1 MDQTNSKEKPL
12 EQIHEVDID
21 DIELSHDNVR
31 LSHATK
37 DLDKKAASNKRHGLM
52 QPIVLI
58 GEVDK
63 PPYKLISGQRRFLA
77 HKDIL
82 KRDKIRA
89 VFTQRAIAKTQAVVQ
104 SLVENLQRVELEY
117 ADIAKA
123 VTFLYE
129 KLGKD
134 EEKVQK
140 ETGLSL
146 RKIRDF
152 ILIEARATPKMKTLI
167 RERKV
172 TPIDVKRAISAAQ
185 DDLRKAQELLDL
197 MMEYKPNTDQKRR
210 IVLYGGSHKRASAK
224 NIFSEAIKPQ
234 IEQNIVVSLPEEVRV
249 GLIEATKSLRMAPEE
264 LAAKVLSDWL
274 RTQGFVS

>member
-1 MDQTNSKEKPL
+1 
-12 EQIHEVDID
+12 
-21 DIELSHDNVR
+21 
-31 LSHATK
+31 
-37 DLDKKAASNKRHGLM
+37 
-52 QPIVLI
+52 
-58 GEVDK
+58 
-63 PPYKLISGQRRFLA
+63 
-77 HKDIL
+77 
-82 KRDKIRA
+82 
-89 VFTQRAIAKTQAVVQ
+89 
-104 SLVENLQRVELEY
+104 
-117 ADIAKA
+117 
-123 VTFLYE
+123 
-129 KLGKD
+129 
-134 EEKVQK
+134 
-140 ETGLSL
+140 
-146 RKIRDF
+146 
-152 ILIEARATPKMKTLI
+152 MKTLI